1 MIDTSRL
8 AEQVHRHLRTEILSG
23 ERSSGALLR
32 EADLA
37 AELKVSRT
45 PIREALRRLAADGF
59 IEIKPNRSAV
69 VRSWD
74 AEQLKN
80 IYQIREALE
89 GLAAELACGRLSDA
103 DFAEF
108 DRLDAKLARA
118 GGRARPEQC
127 HQFDVHLHR
136 TIAQRSG
143 NAMLAREIERFHD
156 LVQLVRDRVGDQ
168 GDSLRQAHEQHRLII
183 EALRGGQPDAAR
195 KAMVA
200 HIRSSRDAAVKYGAV
215 EAE

>member
-8 AEQVHRHLRTEILSG
+8 AEQVHRHLRTEILNG
-23 ERSSGALLR
+23 ERTSGALLR

-37 AELKVSRT
+37 AQLKVSRT

-74 AEQLKN
+74 AEQLRN

-89 GLAAELACGRLSDA
+89 GLAAELACRRLTAA
-103 DFAEF
+103 DFAEL
-108 DRLDAKLARA
+108 DRLAAKVARA
-118 GGRARPEQC
+118 GARARREHC
-127 HQFDVHLHR
+127 HQFDVQLHR

-143 NAMLAREIERFHD
+143 NDMLAREIERFHD

-168 GDSLRQAHEQHRLII
+168 GDSLPQAHEQHLKIV
-183 EALRGGQPDAAR
+183 EALRSQDADAAR
-195 KAMVA
+195 QAMVA
-200 HIRSSRDAAVKYGAV
+200 HIRASRDVAVKYGAV
-215 EAE
+215 

>member
-1 MIDTSRL
+1 MIDTARL

-37 AELKVSRT
+37 AQLKVSRT
-45 PIREALRRLAADGF
+45 PIREALRRLAADGI

-69 VRSWD
+69 VRTWD

-89 GLAAELACGRLSDA
+89 GLAAELACGQLTGA
-103 DFAEF
+103 DFAEL
-108 DRLDAKLARA
+108 DRLATKVARA
-118 GGRARPEQC
+118 GVRARREHC
-127 HQFDVHLHR
+127 HQFDVQLHR
-136 TIAQRSG
+136 TIAERSG
-143 NAMLAREIERFHD
+143 NAMLAREIGRLHD

-168 GDSLRQAHEQHRLII
+168 GDSLEQAHEQHLKIV
-183 EALRGGQPDAAR
+183 EALRSGKPDAAR
-195 KAMVA
+195 AAMVE
-200 HIRSSRDAAVKYGAV
+200 HIRASRDLAVEFGAV
-215 EAE
+215 

>member
-1 MIDTSRL
+1 MIDTARL

-37 AELKVSRT
+37 AQLKVSRT
-45 PIREALRRLAADGF
+45 PIREALRRLAADGI

-69 VRSWD
+69 VRTWD

-89 GLAAELACGRLSDA
+89 GLAAELACGRLTGA
-103 DFAEF
+103 DFAEL
-108 DRLDAKLARA
+108 DRLAAKVARA
-118 GGRARPEQC
+118 GARARREHC
-127 HQFDVHLHR
+127 HQFDVQLHR
-136 TIAQRSG
+136 TIAERSD
-143 NAMLAREIERFHD
+143 NPMLAREIGRFHD

-168 GDSLRQAHEQHRLII
+168 GDSLEQAHEQHLKIV
-183 EALRGGQPDAAR
+183 EALRSGKPDAAR
-195 KAMVA
+195 AAMVE
-200 HIRSSRDAAVKYGAV
+200 HIRASRDLAVEFGAV
-215 EAE
+215 

>member
-74 AEQLKN
+74 AEQLRN

-108 DRLDAKLARA
+108 DRLGAKLARA
-118 GGRARPEQC
+118 GGRARREQC

-143 NAMLAREIERFHD
+143 NAMLAREIERLHD

-168 GDSLRQAHEQHRLII
+168 GDSLRQAHEQHQLII
-183 EALRGGQPDAAR
+183 EALRAGQPDAAHE
-195 KAMVA
+195 AMVA
-200 HIRSSRDAAVKYGAV
+200 HIRASRDAAVKYGAV